1 MKTVGIFY
9 GSTGGKTKEVVD
21 IVASQ
26 LGDAKVF
33 DVADGLAEIDNF
45 ENIILASPTYGM
57 GDLQDDWAGCIDELG
72 EVNMDGKVVAI
83 IGVGDAALFGANYV
97 ESMMHLYDAV
107 EPNGATV
114 VGLVSTDD
122 YDYED
127 SLAVVDDKFMGLPID
142 ASFDDD
148 TIASKVEEWLDKV
161 KPEFK

>member
-21 IVASQ
+21 ILASQ

-33 DVADGLAEIDNF
+33 DVADGLSEIDNF
-45 ENIILASPTYGM
+45 DNIILASPTYGM
-57 GDLQDDWAGCIDELG
+57 GELQDDWASCIDELA
-72 EVNMDGKVVAI
+72 EVKMEGKVVGL

-107 EPNGATV
+107 EPNGAKI
-114 VGLVSTDD
+114 VGLMSTDD

-142 ASFDDD
+142 ASYDEE
-148 TIASKVEEWLDKV
+148 TIASKLEEWLDKI
-161 KPEFK
+161 KPEFV